1 MNWLD
6 VAIVVF
12 LIASLLR
19 GLEVGF
25 VRQLFSTAGFLG
37 GLLFGAWLQG
47 KLIALVETPASKTM
61 LAVVIVLGCAL
72 ALMAAG
78 EYIGMRLKLKL
89 KETRLIDRVDR
100 VAGSLLAVVTILAV
114 VWLGAAMFRNVPSD
128 SWNRAISGSRIVAVL
143 NENLPPAPNVISSL
157 GHLINPN
164 VFPQVFTGMEPRL
177 QTDAPLPE
185 LGDLQTAVETARDSV
200 VKLQG
205 PGCGGIVEGSG
216 FVAAD
221 GLVVTN
227 AHVVAGVS
235 EPTVIDRSGARDATV
250 VWFDPGLDLA
260 VLRTDGLAGE
270 PLDLNP
276 RSVPAG
282 TGAVVLGYPQGQ
294 GFTASP
300 AAVLDSFTARGRDI
314 YNQRATE
321 RNIHAINADVRRG
334 NSGGPLL
341 DVDGSVI
348 GVIFAQSSTQD
359 NVGYALTPDQVAP
372 ALESSENRHR
382 AVDTGQ
388 CAR

>member
-6 VAIVVF
+6 IIIVAF

-25 VRQLFSTAGFLG
+25 VRQFFSTAGFIG

-47 KLIALVETPASKTM
+47 RLITLVDTPASKAI
-61 LAVVIVLGCAL
+61 LAVFIVLGCAL

-100 VAGSLLAVVTILAV
+100 VTGSLLAIVTILAV
-114 VWLGAAMFRNVPSD
+114 VWLAAAMFRTVPSD
-128 SWNRAISGSRIVAVL
+128 TWNRAIGGSRIIGTL

-185 LGDLQTAVETARDSV
+185 LGDLRYAVETARESI

-205 PGCGGIVEGSG
+205 QGCGGIVEGSG
-216 FVAAD
+216 FVATD

-235 EPTVIDRSGARDATV
+235 EPMVIDRSGALDATV
-250 VWFDPGLDLA
+250 VWFDPELDLA
-260 VLRTDGLAGE
+260 ILRTDGLAGE
-270 PLDLNP
+270 PLELDP

-294 GFTASP
+294 GFTVSP

-314 YNQRATE
+314 YNQRVTE
-321 RNIHAINADVRRG
+321 RNVYAVNADVRRG

-341 DVDGSVI
+341 DAEGAVI
-348 GVIFAQSSTQD
+348 GVIFAQSTTQN
-359 NVGYALTPDQVAP
+359 NVGYALTPDQVTP
-372 ALESSENRHR
+372 ALERSTDRHR
-382 AVDTGQ
+382 AVDTGR